1 MTLGGAM
8 PLGGGVPD
16 VVAFAIV
23 VGDVGDFLLL
33 TVSSKTGVVGRVKS
47 GDFSGCCCCCCC
59 GIGEGVCL
67 KGVVGRESALGVTGV
82 AER

>member
-16 VVAFAIV
+16 VVGV
-23 VGDVGDFLLL
+23 VGDFLLL
-33 TVSSKTGVVGRVKS
+33 TESSKTGVVGRVKS
-47 GDFSGCCCCCCC
+47 GDFSGCCCC
-59 GIGEGVCL
+59 GKGEGVCL
-67 KGVVGRESALGVTGV
+67 NGVVGRESALGVTGV